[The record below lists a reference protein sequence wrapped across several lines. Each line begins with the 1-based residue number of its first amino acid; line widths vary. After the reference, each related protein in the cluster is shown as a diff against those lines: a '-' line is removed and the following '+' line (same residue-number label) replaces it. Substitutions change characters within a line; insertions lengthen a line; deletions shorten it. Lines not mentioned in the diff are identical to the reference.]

1 MWLLLLKPKPEPL
14 QRLML
19 TCRRNFSRR
28 PWWKYSYRGRPSPVP
43 QQGAVKW
50 ILWDGVQ
57 LDPPRALLTWQPDTG
72 WSSACWE
79 YYSRELQGMLKE
91 CGYVKEMEKKCN
103 YKYILYIVLFLA
115 SLVESHCSFMARLWF
130 SVGAMQSFAELSLTS
145 QVTVLIIC
153 ITTGH
158 VCYCCSCFAPA
169 LEKIWCMCKQCAPG
183 LLEVHMLL

>member
-1 MWLLLLKPKPEPL
+1 
-14 QRLML
+14 
-19 TCRRNFSRR
+19 
-28 PWWKYSYRGRPSPVP
+28 
-43 QQGAVKW
+43 
-50 ILWDGVQ
+50 
-57 LDPPRALLTWQPDTG
+57 
-72 WSSACWE
+72 
-79 YYSRELQGMLKE
+79 MLKE

-130 SVGAMQSFAELSLTS
+130 SVGAMQSFAELSLTT

-169 LEKIWCMCKQCAPG
+169 LEKIW
-183 LLEVHMLL
+183 